1 MSNAEQIEYW
11 NGEAGKRW
19 AQDDDTMARL
29 LQPVTEALLDHAA
42 VEGCKHALDVGCG
55 GGSQSVML
63 AQRLGEDAQ
72 VLGVDIS
79 GPMLAVAAAK
89 AEAPAAGR
97 ATLRFAQADASA
109 HDFEPNSFDLVFS
122 RFGVMF
128 FDDPEGAFSNIRKG
142 MQPQAKLAF
151 CCWQPVKD
159 NAWTWIPLQAAL
171 QHLPP
176 PERMPPNA
184 PGPFALADAERTR
197 GILANAGFDA
207 IDLQAYR
214 PTLQIG
220 KAPSL
225 GEAVRELARIGPVAR
240 LLTGQPEAVLARVF
254 PAMETALAPYYK
266 DGALQLSAA
275 IWLVTAHNPG

>member
-29 LQPVTEALLDHAA
+29 LGPITEALLEHAA
-42 VEGCKHALDVGCG
+42 VEGSKHALDVGCG
-55 GGSQSVML
+55 GGSQSLLL
-63 AQRLGEDAQ
+63 AQRLGTGAR

-79 GPMLAVAAAK
+79 APMLEVAAAK
-89 AEAPAAGR
+89 AETPAGGR
-97 ATLRFAQADASA
+97 AALQFTRADASE
-109 HDFEPNSFDLVFS
+109 HDFGPDRFDLVFS

-128 FDDPEGAFSNIRKG
+128 FADPEGAFGNIRKAMLPG
-142 MQPQAKLAF
+142 AKLAF
-151 CCWQPVKD
+151 CCWQPLKE

-176 PERMPPNA
+176 PEPMPPNA

-197 GILANAGFDA
+197 GILATAGFEG
-207 IDLQAYR
+207 IDLHAYR
-214 PTLQIG
+214 PTLRIG
-220 KAPSL
+220 DSPEL
-225 GEAVRELARIGPVAR
+225 GQAVRELARIGPVAR
-240 LLTGQPEAVLARVF
+240 LLTGQPEATLARVF
-254 PAMETALAPYYK
+254 PAMEKALAPYYR

-275 IWLVTAHNPG
+275 VWLVTARNPG